1 MAVGVQLG
9 FSQGFACAIKTM
21 LIALSQNQQKQGED
35 MQIITKSL
43 TRISQIIK
51 GFKLQLGMKAD
62 STEVLSLKE
71 KLYQYQ
77 SKRETLT
84 AILDEFDTYY
94 SPAWKACRY
103 EEYGYE
109 MPNYRY
115 GY

>member
-1 MAVGVQLG
+1 MLE
-9 FSQGFACAIKTM
+9 IKTM
-21 LIALSQNQQKQGED
+21 LMALSQNQEKQWQD

-51 GFKLQLGMKAD
+51 GFKTQLGLKAD
-62 STEVLSLKE
+62 HAEVLSLKE

-84 AILDEFDTYY
+84 AILDELDTYY
-94 SPAWKACRY
+94 SPAWQFSKF
-103 EEYGYE
+103 EESGYE
-109 MPNYRY
+109 YRL

>member
-1 MAVGVQLG
+1 MLE
-9 FSQGFACAIKTM
+9 IKTM
-21 LIALSQNQQKQGED
+21 LMVLSENQLEQGRD
-35 MQIITKSL
+35 LKVITKSL
-43 TRISQIIK
+43 TKISKIIK
-51 GFKLQLGMKAD
+51 SFKIQIGLKAD
-62 STEVLSLKE
+62 HAEVQNLKQ

-84 AILDEFDTYY
+84 AILDELDTYY
-94 SPAWKACRY
+94 TPAWQYSKF

>member
-1 MAVGVQLG
+1 MLE
-9 FSQGFACAIKTM
+9 IKTI
-21 LIALSQNQQKQGED
+21 LIALSQNQEQQGQD

-51 GFKLQLGMKAD
+51 SFKCHLGMKAD
-62 STEVLSLKE
+62 SAEVLNLQQ

-84 AILDEFDTYY
+84 VILDELDTYY
-94 SPAWKACRY
+94 TPAWQYTKF
-103 EEYGYE
+103 EEHGYE
-109 MPNYRY
+109 MPNYSY

>member
-1 MAVGVQLG
+1 MLE
-9 FSQGFACAIKTM
+9 IKTM
-21 LIALSQNQQKQGED
+21 LIALSENQRQQGED

-51 GFKLQLGMKAD
+51 SFKIQIGLKAD
-62 STEVLSLKE
+62 HAEVLNLQQQ
-71 KLYQYQ
+71 LYRYP

-84 AILDEFDTYY
+84 ATLDELDTYY
-94 SPAWKACRY
+94 TPAWQYSKF